1 MAFKEVEVEEMKFVN
16 ELISSNGNIKSQL
29 KLLKKYKDREDV
41 QKYINDLK
49 LKTNFEYVKYLIEK
63 YYDGKIFLKRPKKT
77 SIEKM
82 FKLELPLVTRKEKIK
97 NYSETDIKIGD
108 IVIITGG
115 EASKL
120 EGEIVNIDNEYSMF
134 TVRVNLFEK
143 ECDFEVDFS
152 DVVKK

>member
-120 EGEIVNIDNEYSMF
+120 EGEIVNIYNEYSMF

>member
-16 ELISSNGNIKSQL
+16 ELISSKDNIKLQL

-108 IVIITGG
+108 IVLITGG

-120 EGEIVNIDNEYSMF
+120 EGEIINIDNEYSMF
-134 TVRVNLFEK
+134 TVRINLFEK

-152 DVVKK
+152 DVIKK